1 MARTRKQ
8 DKNNGKEA
16 GSNVK
21 SGTTAKSGTSGTS
34 AWFAEPGKND
44 DVIISTRAR
53 LIRNL
58 ADFPFSSKMTE
69 DDKAR
74 VQALAYDAFSGVE
87 GWHFIDMSQISGP
100 GRQILSDKNIIKED
114 CSAVVINYG
123 DESTSCLVNESDHLK
138 ISAFVSGLD
147 CEKVMEKVYKVDEF
161 LQNKLQF
168 AANIDFGY
176 LTSFIKDCGTGLKFT
191 VRLFIPSIVL
201 SGQFESVVS
210 MVREKKLSI
219 RPVFKSEQ
227 IADFSNCLFDI
238 TTTSSAEGT
247 ELDQMAV
254 IQSVASVILKTE
266 RKIRSNFADNNPT
279 VVLNFFKQSYA
290 RAMYSLLLSYEE
302 AVSIISAV
310 KWGLQLGL
318 IKGISENELNGLYY
332 RVKDGHLKYL
342 CDNFAFTFEDDVK
355 FSENLQIKRLRTIVI
370 QQAFEGIVNEKPVS

>member
-74 VQALAYDAFSGVE
+74 IQALAYDAFSGVE

-123 DESTSCLVNESDHLK
+123 DE
-138 ISAFVSGLD
+138 
-147 CEKVMEKVYKVDEF
+147 VYNDT
-161 LQNKLQF
+161 L
-168 AANIDFGY
+168 
-176 LTSFIKDCGTGLKFT
+176 
-191 VRLFIPSIVL
+191 
-201 SGQFESVVS
+201 
-210 MVREKKLSI
+210 
-219 RPVFKSEQ
+219 
-227 IADFSNCLFDI
+227 
-238 TTTSSAEGT
+238 
-247 ELDQMAV
+247 
-254 IQSVASVILKTE
+254 
-266 RKIRSNFADNNPT
+266 
-279 VVLNFFKQSYA
+279 VLNDT
-290 RAMYSLLLSYEE
+290 LD
-302 AVSIISAV
+302 
-310 KWGLQLGL
+310 
-318 IKGISENELNGLYY
+318 EN
-332 RVKDGHLKYL
+332 
-342 CDNFAFTFEDDVK
+342 
-355 FSENLQIKRLRTIVI
+355 
-370 QQAFEGIVNEKPVS
+370 

>member
-1 MARTRKQ
+1 MARKQ
-8 DKNNGKEA
+8 KTE
-16 GSNVK
+16 SN
-21 SGTTAKSGTSGTS
+21 STSGGIS
-34 AWFAEPGKND
+34 AWFAERGNND
-44 DVIISTRAR
+44 DVVISTRAR
-53 LIRNL
+53 LVRNL
-58 ADFPFSSKMTE
+58 ADFPFSSKMTA
-69 DDKAR
+69 DDRER
-74 VQALAYDAFSGVE
+74 VQALAYDAFSGEE
-87 GWHFIDMSQISGP
+87 GWHFIDMRQVSLP
-100 GRQILSDKNIIKED
+100 GKQILIDKNIINDD
-114 CSAVVINYG
+114 CTAVVINYG
-123 DESTSCLVNESDHLK
+123 DESTSCLVNESDHIK
-138 ISAFVSGLD
+138 IAAFISGLD

-161 LQNKLQF
+161 LQKKLQF

-176 LTSFIKDCGTGLKFT
+176 LTSYIKDCGTGLKFSA
-191 VRLFIPSIVL
+191 RLFIPSIVL
-201 SGQFESVVS
+201 SGQFDSVVS

-219 RPVFKSEQ
+219 KPVFKSGQ

-254 IQSVASVILKTE
+254 IHSVVSVILKTE

-342 CDNFAFTFEDDVK
+342 CDNFAFTFEKDVK
-355 FSENLQIKRLRTIVI
+355 ASENLQIKRLRTIVI

>member
-1 MARTRKQ
+1 MARKSKTESSK
-8 DKNNGKEA
+8 DKAA
-16 GSNVK
+16 GSGK
-21 SGTTAKSGTSGTS
+21 SAGSASSS

-53 LIRNL
+53 LARNL
-58 ADFPFSSKMTE
+58 ADFPFPAKMSA
-69 DDKAR
+69 DDKER
-74 VQALAYDAFSGVE
+74 VQALAYDAFSGAE
-87 GWHFIDMSQISGP
+87 NWHFIDMRQISGP
-100 GRQILSDKNIIKED
+100 GRQILSDKNIIKDD

-123 DESTSCLVNESDHLK
+123 DESTSCLVNESDHIK

-147 CEKVMEKVYKVDEF
+147 CEKAMEKVYKVDEF

-176 LTSFIKDCGTGLKFT
+176 LTSYIKDCGSGLKFT

-201 SGQFESVVS
+201 SGQFEAVVS
-210 MVREKKLSI
+210 MLHEKKLFI

-238 TTTSSAEGT
+238 TTTCSAEGT

-254 IQSVASVILKTE
+254 IQSIASVILKTE
-266 RKIRSNFADNNPT
+266 RKIRSDFADNNPT

-310 KWGLQLGL
+310 KWGLQLKL
-318 IKGISENELNGLYY
+318 VKGISENELNGLYY

-355 FSENLQIKRLRTIVI
+355 SSEALQIKRLRTIVI
-370 QQAFEGIVNEKPVS
+370 QQAFEDIVNEKPVS

>member
-1 MARTRKQ
+1 MARKSKTEK
-8 DKNNGKEA
+8 
-16 GSNVK
+16 SNQPDK
-21 SGTTAKSGTSGTS
+21 SGTVNTS
-34 AWFAEPGKND
+34 AWFAESGKND
-44 DVIISTRAR
+44 DVVISTRAR

-58 ADFPFSSKMTE
+58 ADFPFPEKMSD
-69 DDKAR
+69 DDKNR
-74 VQALAYDAFSGVE
+74 VQALAYDAFNGIQ
-87 GWHFIDMSQISGP
+87 GWHFIDMSGISQP
-100 GRQILSDKNIIKED
+100 GRQILSDKNIIKDE

-123 DESTSCLVNESDHLK
+123 DESTSCLVNESDHIK
-138 ISAFVSGLD
+138 IAAFVSGLD
-147 CEKVMEKVYKVDEF
+147 CEKAMEKVYKVDEL

-176 LTSFIKDCGTGLKFT
+176 LTSYIKDCGTGLKFT

-201 SGQFESVVS
+201 SGQFESVVE
-210 MVREKKLSI
+210 MVRSKKLAI
-219 RPVFKSEQ
+219 HPVFKSAE

-238 TTTSSAEGT
+238 STICSAEGT

-254 IQSVASVILKTE
+254 IQSIASVILKTE
-266 RKIRSNFADNNPT
+266 RKIRSEFADNNPT

-342 CDNFAFTFEDDVK
+342 CDNFAFTFEDDIK
-355 FSENLQIKRLRTIVI
+355 SSEALQIKRLRTIVI
-370 QQAFEGIVNEKPVS
+370 QQAFEDIVNEKPVS

>member
-1 MARTRKQ
+1 MAR
-8 DKNNGKEA
+8 
-16 GSNVK
+16 K
-21 SGTTAKSGTSGTS
+21 SKTDNSKRADSTANAS

-44 DVIISTRAR
+44 DVVISTRAR
-53 LIRNL
+53 LARNL
-58 ADFPFSSKMTE
+58 ADFPFSSKMT
-69 DDKAR
+69 DDDRER
-74 VQALAYDAFSGVE
+74 VQALAYDAFSNQE
-87 GWHFIDMSQISGP
+87 GWHFIDMSQISVP

-114 CSAVVINYG
+114 CSAVFINYG
-123 DESTSCLVNESDHLK
+123 DESTSCLVNECDHIK

-161 LQNKLQF
+161 LQTKLQF

-176 LTSFIKDCGTGLKFT
+176 LTSYIKDCGTGLKFS
-191 VRLFIPSIVL
+191 VRIFIPSIVL
-201 SGQFESVVS
+201 SGQFESVVE
-210 MVREKKLSI
+210 MVRSKKLGI
-219 RPVFKSEQ
+219 HPVFKSDE

-238 TTTSSAEGT
+238 STICSAEGT

-254 IQSVASVILKTE
+254 IHSVVSVILKTE

-310 KWGLQLGL
+310 KWGLQLKL
-318 IKGISENELNGLYY
+318 VKGIEENELNGLYY

-355 FSENLQIKRLRTIVI
+355 SSEGLQIKRLRTIVI
-370 QQAFEGIVNEKPVS
+370 QQAFEDIVNEKPVS

>member
-1 MARTRKQ
+1 MARKSKT
-8 DKNNGKEA
+8 DS
-16 GSNVK
+16 SN
-21 SGTTAKSGTSGTS
+21 TANSS

-53 LIRNL
+53 LVRNL
-58 ADFPFSSKMTE
+58 ADFPFPAKMSA
-69 DDKAR
+69 DDKDR
-74 VQALAYDAFSGVE
+74 VQALVYDAFSGVE
-87 GWHFIDMSQISGP
+87 NWHFIDMSQISAP
-100 GRQILSDKNIIKED
+100 GRQILSDKNIIKD
-114 CSAVVINYG
+114 NCSAVVINYG
-123 DESTSCLVNESDHLK
+123 DESTSCLVNESDHIK

-147 CEKVMEKVYKVDEF
+147 CEKAMEKVYNTDEF

-201 SGQFESVVS
+201 SGQFEAVVS

-266 RKIRSNFADNNPT
+266 RKIRAEFADNNPT

-310 KWGLQLGL
+310 KWGLQLKL
-318 IKGISENELNGLYY
+318 VKGISENELNGLYY

-355 FSENLQIKRLRTIVI
+355 SSEALQIKRLRTIVI
-370 QQAFEGIVNEKPVS
+370 QQAFEDIVNEKPVS

>member
-1 MARTRKQ
+1 MARKSKTENSK
-8 DKNNGKEA
+8 DKAGASGKSA
-16 GSNVK
+16 G
-21 SGTTAKSGTSGTS
+21 TANSS

-44 DVIISTRAR
+44 DVVISTRAR
-53 LIRNL
+53 LVRNL

-69 DDKAR
+69 DDKSR
-74 VQALAYDAFSGVE
+74 VQALAYDAFNGLE
-87 GWHFIDMSQISGP
+87 DWHFIDMSQVSAP
-100 GRQILSDKNIIKED
+100 GRQILSDKNIIKDD

-123 DESTSCLVNESDHLK
+123 DESTSCLINESDHLK

-147 CEKVMEKVYKVDEF
+147 CEKVMEKVYKVDEL
-161 LQNKLQF
+161 LQTKLQF

-176 LTSFIKDCGTGLKFT
+176 LTSYIKDCGTGLKFT

-201 SGQFESVVS
+201 SGQFESVVE
-210 MVREKKLSI
+210 MVRSKKLSI
-219 RPVFKSEQ
+219 YPVFKSHE
-227 IADFSNCLFDI
+227 IADFSNCLFDVSTI
-238 TTTSSAEGT
+238 CSAEGT

-290 RAMYSLLLSYEE
+290 RAMYSLLLSYED

-310 KWGLQLGL
+310 KWGLQLKL
-318 IKGISENELNGLYY
+318 VKGISENELNGLYY

-342 CDNFAFTFEDDVK
+342 CDNFAFTFEADVK
-355 FSENLQIKRLRTIVI
+355 SDQSLQIKRLRTIVI
-370 QQAFEGIVNEKPVS
+370 QQAFEDIVNEKPVS

>member
-1 MARTRKQ
+1 MARTRKA
-8 DKNNGKEA
+8 DKNNTL
-16 GSNVK
+16 N
-21 SGTTAKSGTSGTS
+21 TS
-34 AWFAEPGKND
+34 AWFADSGKDD
-44 DVIISTRAR
+44 DVVISTRAR
-53 LIRNL
+53 LARNL
-58 ADFPFSSKMTE
+58 ADFPFSSKMTI
-69 DDKAR
+69 DDKER
-74 VQALAYDAFSGVE
+74 IKALAYDAFNGVE
-87 GWHFIDMSQISGP
+87 GWHFIDMSQISVP
-100 GRQILSDKNIIKED
+100 GRQILSDKNIIKND

-123 DESTSCLVNESDHLK
+123 DESTSCLVNENDHIK
-138 ISAFVSGLD
+138 VSAFVSGLD
-147 CEKVMEKVYKVDEF
+147 CENVMEKVYKVDEY
-161 LQNKLQF
+161 LQSKLQF

-176 LTSFIKDCGTGLKFT
+176 LTSCIKDCGTGLKFT

-201 SGQFESVVS
+201 SGQFESVVE
-210 MVREKKLSI
+210 MVRSKKLSI
-219 RPVFKSEQ
+219 HPVFKSEQ

-238 TTTSSAEGT
+238 SNTNSAEGT

-310 KWGLQLGL
+310 KWGLQLKL
-318 IKGISENELNGLYY
+318 VKGISEHELNGLYY

-355 FSENLQIKRLRTIVI
+355 TSENLQIKRLRTIVI